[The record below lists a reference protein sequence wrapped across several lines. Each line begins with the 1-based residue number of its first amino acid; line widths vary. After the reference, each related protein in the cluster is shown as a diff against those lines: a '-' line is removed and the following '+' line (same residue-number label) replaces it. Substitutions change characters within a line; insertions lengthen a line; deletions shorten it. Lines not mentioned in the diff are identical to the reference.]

1 MFSTAHLRPN
11 SISEV
16 ITLWWVISLLCCKL
30 VHPLYIYIP
39 EMSNCRQL
47 LLLCVKALSTYD
59 PSLSGVD
66 HHLEE
71 VGEVVHHHQEVAV
84 GEEEADPHRGMGAR
98 EGLVDL
104 QEEEE
109 EGVGV
114 EGGHLK

>member
-1 MFSTAHLRPN
+1 MV
-11 SISEV
+11 EG
-16 ITLWWVISLLCCKL
+16 
-30 VHPLYIYIP
+30 VHPFQGV
-39 EMSNCRQL
+39 E
-47 LLLCVKALSTYD
+47 VVV
-59 PSLSGVD
+59 VD

-71 VGEVVHHHQEVAV
+71 VEEVVHHHQEVAV

-114 EGGHLK
+114 GVQLYPVVVGVEGGHLKR